1 MSCTAETTDL
11 LRQHQLRV
19 TRQRIAVLTA
29 LRHSSEHS
37 SADDVYRRAVSEA
50 PQLNPSTVYRT
61 LTQLRDLG
69 LVSQTD
75 LGSGERT
82 YAWRSGD
89 PHHHL
94 ICVQCG
100 AVTLLPHEF
109 LVTLETSLRTSFQF
123 HADLDHWAV
132 YGHCQRCS
140 DSPPEPL
147 TRIDDRE
154 NLV

>member
-1 MSCTAETTDL
+1 MSCIADTEEL

-29 LRHSSEHS
+29 LRHSPEHS
-37 SADDVYRRAVSEA
+37 SADDVYQRAVSQA

-75 LGSGERT
+75 LGGGERT

-94 ICVQCG
+94 VCVQCG
-100 AVTLLPHEF
+100 TVTILPHDVLATF
-109 LVTLETSLRTSFQF
+109 ETSLRDRFQF

-132 YGHCQRCS
+132 YGHCQRCHHR
-140 DSPPEPL
+140 PPAPADVAATSGEP
-147 TRIDDRE
+147 R
-154 NLV
+154 